1 MTSTLCVR
9 SVEFRAVDQP
19 AGDGHTLE
27 GYAVV
32 FNTPTE
38 ICSWE
43 GDFLEQVAPGAFRKS
58 LKKKMP
64 VLQYDHGR
72 DARTGSVPIGSI
84 EDVHEDDTG
93 LYVLARLYDNPVI
106 EPIRQAIEGGSIS
119 GMSFR
124 FEVIRDEWRDR
135 DGKTIKPDELSA
147 LLWEAGDRGPLQ
159 RTIREVTLHELGPVV
174 FPAYDST
181 SVGVRSLLAQLDPDE
196 HKALVHELAAEVRD
210 HVKAIAPPTQ
220 MSPARALADAGFESD
235 SIASAMT
242 EQNMSLLKHTGLIPV
257 QLQDTDLTGRPSA
270 RSAGGGDSDPEPTGD
285 GSNSTFDDP
294 STRDAVLRALGAI

>member
-1 MTSTLCVR
+1 MSTLCVR
-9 SVEFRAVDQP
+9 SVEFRAVDQ
-19 AGDGHTLE
+19 ATGDGHTLE

-32 FNTPTE
+32 FNTPAE

-43 GDFLEQVAPGAFRKS
+43 GDFLEQVAPGAFRKT
-58 LKKKMP
+58 LKQKTP

-84 EDVHEDDTG
+84 EDVHEDNTG
-93 LYVLARLYDNPVI
+93 LYVLARLFDNPVV
-106 EPIRQAIEGGSIS
+106 EPIRQAIEGGAIH

-135 DGKTIKPDELSA
+135 DGKLIKPDELSS
-147 LLWEAGDRGPLQ
+147 LLWEAGERGPLQ

-196 HKALVHELAAEVRD
+196 HKALIHELAAEMRQQATRIPEHDVVTTPD
-210 HVKAIAPPTQ
+210 ELPP
-220 MSPARALADAGFESD
+220 
-235 SIASAMT
+235 
-242 EQNMSLLKHTGLIPV
+242 
-257 QLQDTDLTGRPSA
+257 TDLTGRPSA
-270 RSAGGGDSDPEPTGD
+270 RSAGGGESDPTPIGES

-294 STRDAVLRALGAI
+294 STRHGVLRALGAL

>member
-9 SVEFRAVDQP
+9 SVEFRAVDQA

-32 FNTPTE
+32 FNTLAE

-43 GDFLEQVAPGAFRKS
+43 GDFLEQVAPGAFRKT
-58 LKKKMP
+58 LKKKTP

-93 LYVLARLYDNPVI
+93 LYVLARLFDNPVV
-106 EPIRQAIEGGSIS
+106 EPIRQAIEGGAIH

-124 FEVIRDEWRDR
+124 FEVVRDEWRDR
-135 DGKTIKPDELSA
+135 DGKVIKPDELSS

-181 SVGVRSLLAQLDPDE
+181 TVGVRSLLAQLDPDE
-196 HKALVHELAAEVRD
+196 HKALIRELAGELRTVAKVARPRPL
-210 HVKAIAPPTQ
+210 IAHD
-220 MSPARALADAGFESD
+220 PARENEIADWLDRRIDQPE
-235 SIASAMT
+235 
-242 EQNMSLLKHTGLIPV
+242 P
-257 QLQDTDLTGRPSA
+257 TDLTGRPGA
-270 RSAGGGDSDPEPTGD
+270 RSAGGGESDHEPAGD
-285 GSNSTFDDP
+285 RSNSTFDDP
-294 STRDAVLRALGAI
+294 STRKDVLHALGVIP